1 METLMADVIA
11 QRPGAPSSSAQPG
24 GLQRQPSF
32 SSFPSRSPS
41 ARHDARKARSP
52 QPPVVPEA
60 EADDVDD
67 TAPSSRTSAQSHAFG
82 PAMTALRSQ
91 YPADAV
97 ERHVEYIL
105 VASFDIDRGSIM
117 ENQYP
122 AAISGD
128 ETTLAELM
136 LPDQVHSRAQDW
148 TVFFLHKDTTTEEEE
163 KEARRER
170 RRKRRR
176 RKDGQDGD
184 HGPEGDDHMDGE
196 DDGGE
201 DTDTDDEHDPDG
213 PPLVYVLNLVNTK

>member
-67 TAPSSRTSAQSHAFG
+67 TAPSSRTSAQLHALG

-97 ERHVEYIL
+97 ERHVEDIL
-105 VASFDIDRGSIM
+105 VASFDLDRGSVM
-117 ENQYP
+117 ETQYP

-148 TVFFLHKDTTTEEEE
+148 TIFFLHKDTTTEEDE

-176 RKDGQDGD
+176 RKHAQDPDAPGAD
-184 HGPEGDDHMDGE
+184 APVDDE
-196 DDGGE
+196 N
-201 DTDTDDEHDPDG
+201 DDEHDND
-213 PPLVYVLNLVNTK
+213 NDDDDNDD